1 MLNRPTLV
9 LAPSATL
16 STEIHTSVPLPNTAF
31 REFFRREALKAVGEP
46 ASIAVRLH
54 SLPPRAELP
63 TQRASQGISGVSPR
77 LDTGRNKVEYTP
89 YPVLSPRPDVE
100 EKMVILKLRVGR
112 RAFRHQ
118 RQSSTC

>member
-1 MLNRPTLV
+1 MRRRGRSERLARSTREGRSEPRAVQARCSTV

-16 STEIHTSVPLPNTAF
+16 STEIHTSVPPPNTSF

-46 ASIAVRLH
+46 TSIAVRLH

-77 LDTGRNKVEYTP
+77 LVDKIKQMIP
-89 YPVLSPRPDVE
+89 P
-100 EKMVILKLRVGR
+100 
-112 RAFRHQ
+112 
-118 RQSSTC
+118 